1 MVETWK
7 PIEGMPNYEIST
19 FGRVKSKKRRM
30 ERILNCKH
38 MQVMLYD
45 EGYKMHRIHRLVAQA
60 FIPNPDGLP
69 DVRHID
75 GDSSNNMVSNLE
87 WFNQQLYRK
96 QNIAVVPTPEQIKK
110 LQSKYNFKILC

>member
-7 PIEGMPNYEIST
+7 EIEGMPQYEIST
-19 FGRVKSKKRRM
+19 FGQVKSKKRKM
-30 ERILNCKH
+30 EKILNSKH

-60 FIPNPDGLP
+60 FIPNPDSLP

-75 GDSSNNMVSNLE
+75 GDSSNNMVNNLE
-87 WFNQQLYRK
+87 WFDQKLYRK
-96 QNIAVVPTPEQIKK
+96 QNATTIATPELIKK
-110 LQSKYNFKILC
+110 LQAKYNFKILC

>member
-7 PIEGMPNYEIST
+7 PIEGMPEYEVST

-30 ERILNCKH
+30 EKILNSKYG
-38 MQVMLYD
+38 QVMLYD
-45 EGYKMHRIHRLVAQA
+45 EGYKMHRIHRLVARA
-60 FIPNPDGLP
+60 FIPNPDSLP

-75 GDSSNNMVSNLE
+75 GNPSNNMVGNLE

-96 QNIAVVPTPEQIKK
+96 QNVSTNPSPEQIEK
-110 LQSKYNFKILC
+110 LRKRYNFKLLC

>member
-7 PIEGMPNYEIST
+7 PIEGMPQYEIST

-30 ERILNCKH
+30 EKILNSKH

-60 FIPNPDGLP
+60 FIPNPDNLP

-75 GDSSNNMVSNLE
+75 GDPSNNMVGNLE

-96 QNIAVVPTPEQIKK
+96 QNVSLVPTPEQIKK
-110 LQSKYNFKILC
+110 LQAKYKFKILE

>member
-7 PIEGMPNYEIST
+7 EIDGMPNYEIST
-19 FGRVKSKKRRM
+19 FGQVKSKKRRM
-30 ERILNCKH
+30 EKILNSKYG
-38 MQVMLYD
+38 QVMLYD

-60 FIPNPDGLP
+60 FIPNPDSLP

-75 GDSSNNMVSNLE
+75 GNSSNNVVSNLE

-96 QNIAVVPTPEQIKK
+96 QNISAVPTPEQIEK
-110 LQSKYNFKILC
+110 LRKRYNFTILC